1 MVTVEV
7 SSSVLSEDESSEEE
21 DDTDEVDAE
30 LEATVMWVGVGE
42 YCGLSYEGVG
52 EWGLVVVTCIIVV
65 P

>member
-30 LEATVMWVGVGE
+30 LEATVMWVCVGE
-42 YCGLSYEGVG
+42 YCGLS
-52 EWGLVVVTCIIVV
+52 
-65 P
+65 